1 MQTRLRKYGG
11 MVYFHASP
19 SMHKAMSAP
28 DPTDPD
34 RHLQAIVLAGGLG
47 TRLRSVVPDLPKPM
61 APVAG
66 RPFLAHVLDALVEAG
81 FEAVVLAVGYRH
93 EAIREHFGHRYRG
106 MPLLYSIESS
116 PLGTGGA
123 IRLAGTQVDA
133 DPVFVLN
140 GDTYLALDYR
150 AMHAAHRSA
159 GVRLSVAVCEVP
171 DVGRYGSVEVE
182 AGRLVGFREKGRSGP
197 GLINAG
203 TYLLAAELVAQ
214 IPEDRPHAFEQELLV
229 PQVATLRPLAFLT
242 RGRFIDIGVPEDYAR
257 AQALFAQPA
266 GPDR

>member
-1 MQTRLRKYGG
+1 
-11 MVYFHASP
+11 
-19 SMHKAMSAP
+19 MSTPAP
-28 DPTDPD
+28 APTDPP
-34 RHLQAIVLAGGLG
+34 LQAIVLAGGLG

-81 FEAVVLAVGYRH
+81 FEAAVLAVGYRH
-93 EAIREHFGHRYRG
+93 EAIRDHFGHRYRG
-106 MPLLYSIESS
+106 MPLRYSIESS

-123 IRLAGTQVDA
+123 IRLAGRQIDA

-159 GVRLSVAVCEVP
+159 GARLSVAVCEVP

-203 TYLLAAELVAQ
+203 TYLLAAELIAQ
-214 IPEDRPHAFEQELLV
+214 IPEGRPHAFEQELLV
-229 PQVATLRPLAFLT
+229 PQVAALRPLAFLT

>member
-1 MQTRLRKYGG
+1 
-11 MVYFHASP
+11 
-19 SMHKAMSAP
+19 MST
-28 DPTDPD
+28 PTTTAAEP
-34 RHLQAIVLAGGLG
+34 RLQAIVLAGGLG

-66 RPFLAHVLDALVEAG
+66 RPFLAHVLDALVAAG
-81 FEAVVLAVGYRH
+81 FEAAVLAVGYRH
-93 EAIREHFGHRYRG
+93 AAIRDHFGHCYRG
-106 MPLLYSIESS
+106 MPLRYSIESS

-123 IRLAGTQVDA
+123 IRLAGMQTSA

-150 AMHAAHRSA
+150 AMYTAHLSA
-159 GVRLSVAVCEVP
+159 GARLSVAVCEVP

-203 TYLLAAELVAQ
+203 TYLLAADLIAQ
-214 IPEDRPHAFEQELLV
+214 IPEGQPHAFEQELLV

-266 GPDR
+266 GPAR